1 MADYVGDCPNITGSI
16 DTGVRKNDAIGETSS
31 GALFHNGYGVDAHA
45 YSSGINIKLYQI
57 ISINAART
65 STIYKQ
71 GVGVQPK
78 SFQFLMII
86 KS

>member
-1 MADYVGDCPNITGSI
+1 MLGLYPNITGSI

-45 YSSGINIKLYQI
+45 YSSGVNIKLYQI
-57 ISINAART
+57 ISINASRT
-65 STIYKQ
+65 STIYKSIAY
-71 GVGVQPK
+71 VQPK
-78 SFQFLMII
+78 AFQFLMII